1 MSKIPEFTKSVFD
14 LKDLPTDGTTEIA
27 FIGRSNVGKSSL
39 INSLASRKQ
48 LARTSGKPGKTQ
60 SLNYYLF
67 PDKYYIVDTPG
78 YGYAARSKKDRDV
91 WRGIMD
97 EYVSGRD
104 ELAAIGILI
113 DARHEGLENDIT
125 ALEWLVGQG
134 KPWFAILTKIDKVKQ
149 KDISAHEKYLKAE
162 FSGAE
167 LLFGVSVVSGIGV
180 KRLSSY
186 LRSLVPKK

>member
-39 INSLASRKQ
+39 INALASRKQ

>member
-1 MSKIPEFTKSVFD
+1 MSKIPEFTKSVFN

-39 INSLASRKQ
+39 INALASRKQ

-104 ELAAIGILI
+104 ELTAIGILI

-134 KPWFAILTKIDKVKQ
+134 KPWFVILTKIDKVKQ

-162 FSGAE
+162 FSGGE
-167 LLFGVSVVSGIGV
+167 LLFGVSVVSGMGV

-186 LRSLVPKK
+186 LRSLVAKK